1 MVGLN
6 LGALSLVSKTV
17 ITAVAVVL
25 KPSPLRSAAWTIRV
39 YVGKLCRDQTQP
51 SQDPQ
56 LHQVP
61 PGSQQR
67 NRLLFHLLKCQ

>member
-1 MVGLN
+1 MVGSN
-6 LGALSLVSKTV
+6 LGALSLASRTV

-56 LHQVP
+56 LHQIP
-61 PGSQQR
+61 PSSQQR